1 VKDCLNNEEEGKDD
15 VIEFELDMLP
25 PNKARSL
32 KEYMEK
38 CIKDNDKKRKRKEAD
53 AKRRLKKKEE
63 ESRFKQDQ

>member
-1 VKDCLNNEEEGKDD
+1 VKDCLNNEEEGRDD

-25 PNKARSL
+25 PQKARSL

-38 CIKDNDKKRKRKEAD
+38 CIKAD

-63 ESRFKQDQ
+63 MGRGG

>member
-1 VKDCLNNEEEGKDD
+1 MKDCLNNEEEGRDD

-25 PNKARSL
+25 PQKARSL

-38 CIKDNDKKRKRKEAD
+38 CIKENDKKRKRKEAD

-63 ESRFKQDQ
+63 MGRGG